1 MPNVTCQ
8 CQVGMSTDNV
18 NINVSAGQISRY
30 HEISNYVW
38 ETKSEDMG
46 KRTRKN
52 LPKTFSVCFTFSN
65 KKENQKRRAWKMKT
79 RHENMGKEIY
89 MEPKLYHAFYV
100 LHFHTAFPKLGCI
113 HICGKY
119 STAVWVIVLAAFLAY
134 CFTQVCVFCERNTKS
149 MAALLKI

>member
-18 NINVSAGQISRY
+18 NVNVSAGQISRY

-79 RHENMGKEIY
+79 RHENMGNEIY
-89 MEPKLYHAFYV
+89 MKQLTQTLA
-100 LHFHTAFPKLGCI
+100 HFFMFCI
-113 HICGKY
+113 QCGKY
-119 STAVWVIVLAAFLAY
+119 NTAVWVIVLAAFLAY